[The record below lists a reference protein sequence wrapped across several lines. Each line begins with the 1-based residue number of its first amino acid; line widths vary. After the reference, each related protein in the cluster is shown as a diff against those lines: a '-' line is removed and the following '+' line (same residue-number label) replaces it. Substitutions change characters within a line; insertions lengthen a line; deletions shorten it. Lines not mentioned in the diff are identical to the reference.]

1 MNAHREN
8 GVPVIKP
15 DRTARTGL
23 GWALLMIL
31 GAVIA
36 VLALITRCTELI

>member
-1 MNAHREN
+1 MREHRQN
-8 GVPVIKP
+8 HRPAKPV
-15 DRTARTGL
+15 GL